1 MAFKLSDQRPTLKS
15 LAAITGLG
23 VSTVSR
29 ALQDDP
35 KIAKDTRLRVRLAA
49 EQVGYRPNRAGVRLR
64 TGKTNVITLIL
75 NTTGS
80 AFGLAEQL
88 VYGIS
93 EALEGTSYHL
103 VITPY
108 ALDDPMAPVRYVVE
122 TQSAD
127 GVIISRTQADDPRV
141 RYLMTNNMPFAS
153 HGRTDMGLDH
163 AYCDFDNEAFAR
175 EAVRM
180 LAARGRKKIG
190 LIRPPPENLFH
201 DHLLRGFH
209 SEVRHTNM
217 QVYDLSDLNID
228 TPVSRIVTRLQEI
241 AGSADGPDAYISA
254 SENSTMAMINT
265 IESTG
270 KKLGH
275 DFDLVTKK
283 SAMFEGWSPRG
294 LLMIVEDHRRAG
306 FNLAQAVIGAI
317 EGKPAHELQTVFA
330 PNSAD

>member
-1 MAFKLSDQRPTLKS
+1 MNSRNPDQRPTLKS

-23 VSTVSR
+23 VSTISR

-35 KIAKDTRLRVRLAA
+35 AIAKETRRRVRLAA

-75 NTTGS
+75 NTSGS

-108 ALDDPMAPVRYVVE
+108 ALNDPMAPIRYVVE

-141 RYLMTNNMPFAS
+141 RYLLANKMPFAS
-153 HGRTDMGLDH
+153 HGRTAMELEH
-163 AYCDFDNEAFAR
+163 PYCDFDNEAFAR
-175 EAVRM
+175 TAVKM
-180 LAARGRKKIG
+180 LAARGRKKIA
-190 LIRPPPENLFH
+190 LIKPPPENLFH

-209 SEVRHTNM
+209 DELRQNNM
-217 QVYDLSDLNID
+217 QNYDLYDLNID
-228 TPVSRIVTRLQEI
+228 TPITQLVNRLREI
-241 AGSADGPDAYISA
+241 ATDPAGPDAFISA

-270 KKLGH
+270 KKLGVE
-275 DFDLVTKK
+275 FDLVTKK
-283 SAMFEGWSPRG
+283 SAMFDGWSPHG
-294 LLMIVEDHRRAG
+294 LLMIEEDHRRAG
-306 FNLAQAVIGAI
+306 FNLAKAVIGAI
-317 EGKPAHELQTVFA
+317 EGKPASELQTIFA
-330 PNSAD
+330 P